1 MSDKFSNEDLKE
13 IASKLK
19 WKPNEL
25 TYQIYYIVI
34 SLSFLSFILVIYLIA
49 LQKDLNC
56 KFKKISKINLYLISK
71 LEYNTKNLS
80 NFTNDIRYL
89 TKRSERNSDNMS
101 LEEKNKNMP
110 IFANEK
116 ENNYLFSALKGL

>member
-1 MSDKFSNEDLKE
+1 MSNKFSNEDLKE

-25 TYQIYYIVI
+25 TYNIYYIVI
-34 SLSFLSFILVIYLIA
+34 SLSFLSFILVIYLII

-56 KFKKISKINLYLISK
+56 KFKKINKINSYLISQ
-71 LEYNTKNLS
+71 LEHNTNNIS
-80 NFTNDIRYL
+80 NFTNDIRYM

-110 IFANEK
+110 IFENEK
-116 ENNYLFSALKGL
+116 ENNYLFSALQGL